1 MATELGTGYVSIV
14 AETSKL
20 EAGIKKALQ
29 GGGSAADV
37 AGKDI
42 GSRISAQASKALKS
56 GWRPD
61 QDIMAGIPNTKLDR
75 IGARMGQV
83 IGKGAV
89 AGMRGKQIGAEFGQS
104 FASGVGSVGLGRVIA
119 GWRSELGGRGAMNS
133 IGMVAGKALS
143 SGLTAGA
150 GLAIAGIG
158 LSLTKG
164 FDRLV
169 ALDTAKNKLESL
181 NKAAAK
187 FGKPMVD
194 VQQAVKDVTDVVSG
208 TPFSLDAAFGTA
220 VGAIGA
226 GVKDVKGYMTSVAD
240 AAAMG
245 GTTMAEMGDVFQDIV
260 NKGNVTGEALARLD
274 TRFPATSW
282 IKESVAASGKDF
294 DDMLAKGEVTM
305 EMLQQTITDHAGGMA
320 KGLGDTLQG
329 AMTNMQTA
337 VARVGAN
344 FLTALFG
351 GESGDPAQ
359 GMKESINTITAK
371 LNELDSWIRAHREDI
386 KTFFNGAKD
395 AAAEVVTVIG
405 NISNFLKEHPDL
417 IKKVFEAFLV
427 WKTLK
432 FTGLLSGLSNVSD
445 ALGSKKGGV
454 GLLGKL
460 ALVAE
465 AMNLID
471 DFTGRKKPGE
481 PGEFMPSDPLNDGPS
496 LGKQG
501 LDVAAGAW
509 LGSKIGGVPG
519 ALLGGLTAGTIRP
532 GIDIIGGGP
541 GPASNGVLPPNL
553 PNIGASS
560 GQTNTL
566 AGIPIPGLTQ
576 SIDANT
582 APAKSALDDLRQGQ
596 TEPIVIPADSD
607 TAPAAQTTTEWRTD
621 EAGRPVEVTVNANV
635 GPANS
640 TLEAFF
646 AKWSAAIISPR
657 VVVPGQGTPGP
668 GGGPPTLGQLLGVP
682 GKALGGGI
690 FGPGT
695 GTSDSIPA
703 MLSDGEHVL
712 TASDVKAM
720 GGQSSVYAFRAAL
733 HMAQGGSAFGDKVRK
748 TDKTGPGQEGQDRNP
763 FSKEKERGLQP
774 GMWWETTGPGKGV
787 AIDLPWWFESG
798 MGQIGRGRK
807 RIKMFAKGGAASL
820 SALHLAKGGDGFGDG
835 VRKSDKR
842 GPGQEGQDRNPF
854 SPETTPGLQPGQGW
868 GTSGPSGTDFGWDW
882 SAWIKGGFFGPSIL
896 NGAKRIKMFAKGGAA
911 SLKDMRTAGA
921 MPAAAGNTAPVGGSA
936 LSGIIDMGGEII
948 NGVIDQAASAVST
961 AASAA
966 AMAGSVGAA
975 GPVGGE
981 AAGAASQ
988 FAIGLASDTA
998 KRGISYG
1005 FDLLGIGV
1013 DSLLEQLTPFGQ
1025 PRLLNQDVSGF
1036 VPQEAISG
1044 ALKNLMTGGANKAA
1058 GNVDPNTTEHGTAQG
1073 AEPGAVPGPLENF
1086 GQQIFEGFSK
1096 VLPSGPIEPVTPT
1109 AMVGETDSFLSTQ
1122 LTATDA
1128 PPPGQQPIF
1137 KIDNVYT
1144 QDVDSLG
1151 RELNKRGRL
1160 AQIQYTNRPGP

>member
-14 AETSKL
+14 AETRQL

-29 GGGSAADV
+29 GGGKAAEV

-75 IGARMGQV
+75 IGARIGQV

-187 FGKPMVD
+187 FGRPMVD
-194 VQQAVKDVTDVVSG
+194 VKQAVQDVTDVVSG
-208 TPFSLDAAFGTA
+208 TPFSLDEAFGTA

-240 AAAMG
+240 AAAIG
-245 GTTMAEMGDVFQDIV
+245 GTSMAEMGDVFQDIV
-260 NKGNVTGEALARLD
+260 NKGNVSGEALARLD

-282 IKESVAASGKDF
+282 IKASVTASGQDF
-294 DDMLAKGEVTM
+294 DALLAKGEITM
-305 EMLQQTITDHAGGMA
+305 AMLQQSINDNAAGMA
-320 KGLGDTLQG
+320 QGLGNTLSG
-329 AMTNMQTA
+329 AIMNMQTA

-351 GESGDPAQ
+351 GQSGDPAQ
-359 GMKESINTITAK
+359 GMKESINTITTK
-371 LNELDSWIRAHREDI
+371 LNELGAWINANKEQIR
-386 KTFFNGAKD
+386 TFFTS
-395 AAAEVVTVIG
+395 AAEAARGLVGVLGSILG
-405 NISNFLKEHPDL
+405 YLKEHPGA
-417 IKKVFEAFLV
+417 IQAVVVAFV
-427 WKTLK
+427 AWQGI
-432 FTGLLSGLSNVSD
+432 TGIATVVTAIAGLNV
-445 ALGSKKGGV
+445 ALGATAGLAAAALGPLAAIAGIIAGGAIGGATLNNAINSV
-454 GLLGKL
+454 G
-460 ALVAE
+460 AQSE
-465 AMNLID
+465 AGLNMLNQA
-471 DFTGRKKPGE
+471 TAPG
-481 PGEFMPSDPLNDGPS
+481 M
-496 LGKQG
+496 
-501 LDVAAGAW
+501 
-509 LGSKIGGVPG
+509 GVPG
-519 ALLGGLTAGTIRP
+519 ASR
-532 GIDIIGGGP
+532 D
-541 GPASNGVLPPNL
+541 
-553 PNIGASS
+553 
-560 GQTNTL
+560 
-566 AGIPIPGLTQ
+566 PIFQPTP
-576 SIDANT
+576 
-582 APAKSALDDLRQGQ
+582 APAPTPRYRGKPGR
-596 TEPIVIPADSD
+596 AD
-607 TAPAAQTTTEWRTD
+607 
-621 EAGRPVEVTVNANV
+621 G
-635 GPANS
+635 GM
-640 TLEAFF
+640 
-646 AKWSAAIISPR
+646 II
-657 VVVPGQGTPGP
+657 
-668 GGGPPTLGQLLGVP
+668 
-682 GKALGGGI
+682 
-690 FGPGT
+690 GPGT

-703 MLSDGEHVL
+703 MLSDGEHVF
-712 TASDVKAM
+712 TAADVRAM
-720 GGQSSVYAFRAAL
+720 GGQDKVYQFRA
-733 HMAQGGSAFGDKVRK
+733 
-748 TDKTGPGQEGQDRNP
+748 
-763 FSKEKERGLQP
+763 
-774 GMWWETTGPGKGV
+774 
-787 AIDLPWWFESG
+787 
-798 MGQIGRGRK
+798 
-807 RIKMFAKGGAASL
+807 
-820 SALHLAKGGDGFGDG
+820 ALHLAKGGDGFGDK

-842 GPGQEGQDRNPF
+842 GPGQEGQDRNPY

-868 GTSGPSGTDFGWDW
+868 GISGPSGTDFGWDW
-882 SAWIKGGFFGPSIL
+882 DWWIKGGFFGPSIL
-896 NGAKRIKMFAKGGAA
+896 NKDKRIKMFSRGGAVKK
-911 SLKDMRTAGA
+911 LTDMRTAGA

-936 LSGIIDMGGEII
+936 LSGIIDMGGELI

-961 AASAA
+961 AANAA
-966 AMAGSVGAA
+966 AMAGSFGAA
-975 GPVGGE
+975 GPVGGQ
-981 AAGAASQ
+981 AAGNASQ

-1013 DSLLEQLTPFGQ
+1013 DSLMEQLTPFGQ

-1058 GNVDPNTTEHGTAQG
+1058 GNVDPNTTEHGTANG
-1073 AEPGAVPGPLENF
+1073 AEPGAVPGPLENL
-1086 GQQIFEGFSK
+1086 GQQIFDGFSK
-1096 VLPSGPIEPVTPT
+1096 ILPSGPIEPVTPT
-1109 AMVGETDSFLSTQ
+1109 AMVGDAGSFLSTE
-1122 LTATDA
+1122 LTAPEAA
-1128 PPPGQQPIF
+1128 PPNQQPIF
-1137 KIDNVYT
+1137 KVDNIYT